1 MFDYGEK
8 VNRQGAA
15 ESSPRSRTEGVG
27 YPVFESGIGDGRMNG
42 AVAVETLGC
51 RLNQAESEA
60 MATALVQEGYRL
72 VSPSDGADVY
82 ILNTCT
88 VTHVADRKCRHLLR
102 LARRR
107 NPQALVI
114 AVGCYPHRAPEE
126 LGAMDEVDIVL
137 GNEEKDAV
145 LDIVRGRGAS
155 GPVSAMGPSAVLRTR
170 SMVKV
175 QEGCSQFCSYCIVP
189 FVRGR
194 ERSRPVDE
202 VVSEVGDRVSAGYR
216 EATLT
221 GTEIGAYQPSLVTLV
236 HRILAE
242 TRIARLRLSSLRPG
256 DLTPQLLS
264 LWDDDRLCPHVHLPL
279 QSGSDDVLRR
289 MGRPYSVAEYQRAV
303 SAVREAVADVAITTD
318 VVVGFPGETDEEFEE
333 SYRFCRMMGFAGI
346 HVFSYSDRPGTS
358 AATMP
363 GKVSPQVKGARS
375 GRMLELAGESARRF
389 RQQFIG
395 RSMTVLWERE
405 IEEGVWT
412 GLTENYIRVLG
423 RSHEPLRNALTPAA
437 PSGWRNGH
445 LWATPEPSSA
455 RVRGARR

>member
-1 MFDYGEK
+1 
-8 VNRQGAA
+8 
-15 ESSPRSRTEGVG
+15 
-27 YPVFESGIGDGRMNG
+27 MNS

-60 MATALVQEGYRL
+60 MATALVEEGYRL

-107 NPQALVI
+107 NPRALIVAI
-114 AVGCYPHRAPEE
+114 GCYPQRAPEE
-126 LGAMDEVDIVL
+126 LGGMDEVDIVL

-145 LDIVRGRGAS
+145 IDVVRGRGAP
-155 GPVSAMGPSAVLRTR
+155 GPVSGIGASAVLRTR
-170 SMVKV
+170 SMVKI

-202 VVSEVGDRVSAGYR
+202 VVSEIGDRVSAGYR

-221 GTEIGAYQPSLVTLV
+221 GTEIGAYRPGLVTLV
-236 HRILAE
+236 HRILGE
-242 TRIARLRLSSLRPG
+242 TEIARLRLSSLRPG

-264 LWDDDRLCPHVHLPL
+264 LWNDDRLCPHLHLPL

-289 MGRPYSVAEYQRAV
+289 MGRPYSTAEYERAV
-303 SAVREAVADVAITTD
+303 GAVREAVPDVAITTD
-318 VVVGFPGETDEEFEE
+318 VVVGFPSETGEEFDE

-346 HVFSYSDRPGTS
+346 HVFSYSDRPGT
-358 AATMP
+358 AAAAMP
-363 GKVSPQVKGARS
+363 GKVSPQVKAARS
-375 GRMLELAGESARRF
+375 RKMLELAGESARRF
-389 RQQFIG
+389 GQRFIG

-423 RSHEPLRNALTPAA
+423 RSHQPLRNALTPAA
-437 PSGWRNGH
+437 PSGWGNGH
-445 LWATPEPSSA
+445 LWATPDLSSA
-455 RVRGARR
+455 PVHRTRR